1 MTPQGGPGRPDQP
14 GPQRP
19 DTDESARTTK
29 LRRAL
34 ALGAVAG
41 LAFAALEL
49 RPDSN
54 LLSGGGA
61 PLSDE
66 FGLVLLLG
74 LGWLVLLERT
84 LRYYRGQVRDLYDL
98 PPRADRLR
106 TAALRLLPLVAIA
119 LPAVLLFVYR
129 GANHTPTPDGSLI
142 LPTPP
147 HIVSSRPL
155 PLVHPGNARHH
166 NLLSL
171 LALGVKIAVVL
182 AVLAAV
188 VAVWRLLRRLPKPRL
203 PHGATTR
210 TRTDE
215 RELARA
221 IASARRALL
230 NAHDAR
236 TAVIACYL
244 AMEDSL
250 AASGIE
256 RRIADSPTDLL
267 HRATTTG
274 TLHGPAATTL
284 TDLFREAR
292 YSQHPMDHTH
302 LHHARTALDTIATQL
317 DAQLDAAAAETGA
330 ETTPETAATAA
341 PETQQQAAPPA
352 ASAKVTP

>member
-1 MTPQGGPGRPDQP
+1 MTAGGDPGPVALPGAGRPGAQ
-14 GPQRP
+14 
-19 DTDESARTTK
+19 EAARAAQ
-29 LRRAL
+29 LRRVL
-34 ALGAVAG
+34 AVGAVAG

-49 RPDSN
+49 RPDSG
-54 LLSGGGA
+54 LLSGGDG
-61 PLSDE
+61 PLSRP
-66 FGLVLLLG
+66 FLPLLLLA

-84 LRYYRGQVRDLYDL
+84 LRRYRGQLGRADRLSA
-98 PPRADRLR
+98 RADRLR
-106 TAALRLLPLVAIA
+106 AAALRLLPVLAVG
-119 LPAVLLFVYR
+119 LPVLLLLLR
-129 GANHTPTPDGSLI
+129 HWTPTHSSPPEEA
-142 LPTPP
+142 PTAPLPP
-147 HIVSSRPL
+147 HLAEGGSDPL
-155 PLVHPGNARHH
+155 GFLKPVALV
-166 NLLSL
+166 L
-171 LALGVKIAVVL
+171 LALLL
-182 AVLAAV
+182 AVGAV
-188 VAVWRLLRRLPKPRL
+188 RVWRLLRRLPKPRL

-317 DAQLDAAAAETGA
+317 DAQLDAAAAQDERQGTAGPAPDSGQARTGR
-330 ETTPETAATAA
+330 TTR
-341 PETQQQAAPPA
+341 
-352 ASAKVTP
+352 